1 MLYSSDANIDSLK
14 KMIDFQNDY
23 SGGLISP
30 DISVEMDGTFSLTWY
45 GENGSLIVAFPGDKE
60 NGEYSYL
67 GKNGDSVFGDI
78 NFNDKDKFEFLRK
91 RAGVESLIKTK
102 ILRKRG

>member
-1 MLYSSDANIDSLK
+1 MLYSSELNTDSLK

-60 NGEYSYL
+60 NAEYSYL
-67 GKNGDSVFGDI
+67 GKNGDSDFGDI
-78 NFNDKDKFEFLRK
+78 DFNDKNKFEFLRK
-91 RAGVESLIKTK
+91 KAGVESLIKTK

>member
-1 MLYSSDANIDSLK
+1 MLYSSELNTDSLK

-45 GENGSLIVAFPGDKE
+45 GEKGSLIIAFPGDKE
-60 NGEYSYL
+60 NAEYSYL
-67 GKNGDSVFGDI
+67 GKNGDSDFGEI
-78 NFNDKDKFEFLRK
+78 NDKDKFELLRK
-91 RAGVESLIKTK
+91 RAGIESLIKTQ
-102 ILRKRG
+102 ILKRK